1 MAFMVAFCGTES
13 VLLTHKTVSPIT
25 MPAIPADGF
34 RGAAK
39 AGLLRL
45 FYFFRSHRLPV
56 DNREADFVIA
66 PEKIRGG
73 CPALIAINTGSV
85 HIIRAGNIVRQTVI
99 FIGHNFVLVELRDD
113 SIRAPEL
120 IEIH

>member
-13 VLLTHKTVSPIT
+13 VLLTHKTVSPNT
-25 MPAIPADGF
+25 MSAIPADGF
-34 RGAAK
+34 RWTPQT
-39 AGLLRL
+39 GLLGL
-45 FYFFRSHRLPV
+45 FYIRRSHRLPV
-56 DNREADFVIA
+56 DDREADFVVT

-73 CPALIAINTGSV
+73 CPALIAINAGSV
-85 HIIRAGNIVRQTVI
+85 HIIGAGNIVRQAVI